1 MSSSLSLLITVGLRA
16 IVNAGSGRIKV
27 NAAPRLEEE
36 EEEEGG
42 DTILSNFSALVA
54 PPIMYRLVVAA
65 F

>member
-36 EEEEGG
+36 EEGG